1 MDLRTIIEVF
11 LRNKKL
17 EGKVNIDTVVD
28 KILVNKYLLA
38 KEYGIVI

>member
-1 MDLRTIIEVF
+1 MDLRTIIEAF

-17 EGKVNIDTVVD
+17 EGKVNIDAIVD